1 VIETPIVIVEMWA
14 GRTEEQKRLIIKG
27 ITKAFEDI
35 GVKPENVHVVIHEV
49 PKSNW
54 GIGGEQAS
62 KISP

>member
-1 VIETPIVIVEMWA
+1 MIETPIVIVEMWA

-49 PKSNW
+49 SKSNW